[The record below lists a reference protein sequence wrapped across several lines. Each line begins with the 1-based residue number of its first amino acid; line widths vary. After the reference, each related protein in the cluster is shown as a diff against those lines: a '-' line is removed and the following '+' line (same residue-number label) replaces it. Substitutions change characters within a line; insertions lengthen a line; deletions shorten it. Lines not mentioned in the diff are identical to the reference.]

1 MFNQTLKKSTE
12 EVFFKHNYTK
22 EIKLDLRKVIF
33 LDNCSTMN
41 IFYNSDLVEN
51 ITKTGKIM
59 KVQDNGGTLAVT
71 HKATVP
77 GYKQYVWFN
86 KDAITNKISLKNLIN
101 KYQVT
106 YDIIDQIFV
115 VHREDQENHTWN
127 SR

>member
-77 GYKQYVWFN
+77 GYTQYVWFN